1 MNAEDFRNSLV
12 EIHRR
17 IKDNESYDSKP
28 KKFYLRIRELNFLIT
43 VLTDLQ
49 TSLRKSTESMN
60 DYKTTCIDTSLDDRD
75 RIWYIDNYYI
85 ITFYYDIIKRN
96 ILPFDDIYPNIS
108 YLLNCVINKQN

>member
-17 IKDNESYDSKP
+17 KKENESYDSKP

-49 TSLRKSTESMN
+49 TSL
-60 DYKTTCIDTSLDDRD
+60 
-75 RIWYIDNYYI
+75 
-85 ITFYYDIIKRN
+85 
-96 ILPFDDIYPNIS
+96 
-108 YLLNCVINKQN
+108 